1 MHKTSRM
8 TNGGVKIDQLTIS
21 FIYNINFDQVRKHEE
36 FINHKEIKYIHE
48 LIFYAVL
55 DFLFVLLDTHIAH
68 KDIFSFMNGS
78 SMLI

>member
-36 FINHKEIKYIHE
+36 FINRKKILVLDE
-48 LIFYAVL
+48 LTFYAIL
-55 DFLFVLLDTHIAH
+55 DFLFFVA
-68 KDIFSFMNGS
+68 
-78 SMLI
+78 